1 MKKALQM
8 IALLFGM
15 ASLVPVE
22 AQRVAP
28 IATSEGTAAATLE
41 EIATLAENGTPVML
55 WNDGRSRYIENS
67 ADADGE
73 LMLALYTQF
82 EAGAVTTNSQL
93 FKFEKAEGENS
104 YRILSLADNK
114 YMYMS
119 GGSPASMW
127 TVPAEGEEAPEIFTL
142 EVNNA
147 DDQTFNFAAKNASAE
162 RGATLYL
169 NGDGSGSGHDAA
181 TVVGWTGAGGNSAY
195 RVMVPTLGEVT
206 LYTVNYTYNFYDG
219 NSNNLLADVN
229 LSDLLPTEATGKSVE
244 AQLGDTVALPSF
256 DNTTLR
262 SALKADGT
270 TLTDSST
277 YRLDESLITDG
288 VLNVTV
294 NYSVDPRITFICTMD
309 LSEIGGAEGEYLFPE
324 SGDVTQVSTARF
336 AVGDTITPP
345 AIDNFTALTDL
356 SQHVASVSEE
366 VAVVYRPWRLIMAN
380 CGFIL
385 SDGSTLSSVRN
396 VEIYVDLD
404 STLTAPDLGE
414 LYTFDAEA
422 TAVRSGVTLPF
433 VVDAGN
439 IYNGMSLE
447 LVYNRVVPFKVS
459 ELNDDFTLN
468 EETATWYVLRIRG
481 SKIISSQ
488 VGDDGMLICNA
499 NVTVDDGAL
508 WTIAEAPDGSGAY
521 LLYNK
526 ANPGKVLCD
535 VQGGLTYP
543 EFADITG
550 AEMGFDLVNITNGY
564 GLRLS
569 SYYNG
574 QENVMINDLSNAG
587 HIGYWDNAAAWSD
600 AGSTITFEEYNPD
613 NYTFLDGRAY
623 LNAQDCIGGFTAEQL
638 STVREYIESG
648 DVNMESEVTY
658 ICENELDYIPA
669 EERVQFNPDH
679 VYAIISASPEY
690 IQKNNVQYA
699 LCASE
704 DSVLS
709 WKEFTDA
716 TDKNF
721 QFILKMEKLQA
732 ADGSDSTLC
741 SFFHVGLNTYVNDKY
756 HFATSP
762 GLSDDEA
769 YYQLNP
775 VTLQTNSDGAVTSS
789 LDPAAFHVQKD
800 VYYYW
805 DRPADDPDNYSV
817 WTTWSMFAG
826 AMDVT
831 DTEGT
836 IVSYNY
842 TTNGYAT
849 RFRFKDLG
857 TPEQVGI
864 GSVTSDSEVAAD
876 KVYDLSG
883 RALKGEP
890 EKGIFIKNGK
900 KVVK

>member
-1 MKKALQM
+1 MPS
-8 IALLFGM
+8 G
-15 ASLVPVE
+15 VPE
-22 AQRVAP
+22 
-28 IATSEGTAAATLE
+28 
-41 EIATLAENGTPVML
+41 
-55 WNDGRSRYIENS
+55 
-67 ADADGE
+67 
-73 LMLALYTQF
+73 
-82 EAGAVTTNSQL
+82 
-93 FKFEKAEGENS
+93 
-104 YRILSLADNK
+104 
-114 YMYMS
+114 
-119 GGSPASMW
+119 
-127 TVPAEGEEAPEIFTL
+127 
-142 EVNNA
+142 
-147 DDQTFNFAAKNASAE
+147 
-162 RGATLYL
+162 
-169 NGDGSGSGHDAA
+169 SGSQSILCVA
-181 TVVGWTGAGGNSAY
+181 
-195 RVMVPTLGEVT
+195 
-206 LYTVNYTYNFYDG
+206 
-219 NSNNLLADVN
+219 
-229 LSDLLPTEATGKSVE
+229 
-244 AQLGDTVALPSF
+244 GDTLSLPSF

-345 AIDNFTALTDL
+345 DIDNFTALTDL

-422 TAVRSGVTLPF
+422 TSLRSGITFPLVI
-433 VVDAGN
+433 DAGN

-447 LVYNRVVPFKVS
+447 LVYNRVVPFKLS

-679 VYAIISASPEY
+679 VYAIIAAAPEF
-690 IQKNNVQYA
+690 IQKNNVQYG
-699 LCASE
+699 LYASE

-709 WKEFTDA
+709 WKEFTDP
-716 TDKNF
+716 TDKAF
-721 QFILKMEKLQA
+721 QFTLKQQILPASSEEA
-732 ADGSDSTLC
+732 SDTTLY
-741 SFFHVGLNTYVNDKY
+741 SFFNVGLDTYVNN
-756 HFATSP
+756 HFHYLSSP

-769 YYQLNP
+769 YFRVRHTSETVNDAGT
-775 VTLQTNSDGAVTSS
+775 VTQTYIPGAYYVQADVHEDWEDPTSS
-789 LDPAAFHVQKD
+789 IVLV
-800 VYYYW
+800 
-805 DRPADDPDNYSV
+805 
-817 WTTWSMFAG
+817 TWSMFGGTIGTA
-826 AMDVT
+826 
-831 DTEGT
+831 TEGT
-836 IVSYNY
+836 IVSYNA
-842 TTNGYAT
+842 TNNGYASM
-849 RFRFKDLG
+849 FRFKDLG

-864 GSVTSDSEVAAD
+864 GSVTSDSEAGGES
-876 KVYDLSG
+876 KLYDLSG
-883 RALKGEP
+883 RQLQDEPVKGVY
-890 EKGIFIKNGK
+890 IKNGK

>member
-1 MKKALQM
+1 MT
-8 IALLFGM
+8 FP
-15 ASLVPVE
+15 LV
-22 AQRVAP
+22 
-28 IATSEGTAAATLE
+28 I
-41 EIATLAENGTPVML
+41 
-55 WNDGRSRYIENS
+55 
-67 ADADGE
+67 
-73 LMLALYTQF
+73 
-82 EAGAVTTNSQL
+82 
-93 FKFEKAEGENS
+93 
-104 YRILSLADNK
+104 
-114 YMYMS
+114 
-119 GGSPASMW
+119 
-127 TVPAEGEEAPEIFTL
+127 
-142 EVNNA
+142 
-147 DDQTFNFAAKNASAE
+147 
-162 RGATLYL
+162 
-169 NGDGSGSGHDAA
+169 
-181 TVVGWTGAGGNSAY
+181 
-195 RVMVPTLGEVT
+195 
-206 LYTVNYTYNFYDG
+206 
-219 NSNNLLADVN
+219 
-229 LSDLLPTEATGKSVE
+229 
-244 AQLGDTVALPSF
+244 
-256 DNTTLR
+256 
-262 SALKADGT
+262 
-270 TLTDSST
+270 
-277 YRLDESLITDG
+277 
-288 VLNVTV
+288 
-294 NYSVDPRITFICTMD
+294 
-309 LSEIGGAEGEYLFPE
+309 
-324 SGDVTQVSTARF
+324 
-336 AVGDTITPP
+336 
-345 AIDNFTALTDL
+345 
-356 SQHVASVSEE
+356 
-366 VAVVYRPWRLIMAN
+366 
-380 CGFIL
+380 
-385 SDGSTLSSVRN
+385 
-396 VEIYVDLD
+396 
-404 STLTAPDLGE
+404 
-414 LYTFDAEA
+414 
-422 TAVRSGVTLPF
+422 
-433 VVDAGN
+433 DAGN

-447 LVYNRVVPFKVS
+447 LVYDRVVPFKLS

-574 QENVMINDLSNAG
+574 QENVMINDLSGAG

-600 AGSTITFEEYNPD
+600 PGSTITFEEYDPD

-648 DVNMESEVTY
+648 DVEMESEVTY

-679 VYAIISASPEY
+679 VYAIIAAAPEF
-690 IQKNNVQYA
+690 IQKNNVQYG
-699 LCASE
+699 LYASE

-756 HFATSP
+756 HFVTSP

-836 IVSYNY
+836 IVSYNS

-857 TPEQVGI
+857 TREQVGI

>member
-1 MKKALQM
+1 MM

-55 WNDGRSRYIENS
+55 WNNGRSRYIENS

-270 TLTDSST
+270 ALTDSGE
-277 YRLDESLITDG
+277 YRLDEELLDGG

-336 AVGDTITPP
+336 AVGDTITAPD
-345 AIDNFTALTDL
+345 IDNFTALTDL

-380 CGFIL
+380 CGFVL
-385 SDGSTLSSVRN
+385 SDGTLSSVRN
-396 VEIYVDLD
+396 VDIYVDLGD
-404 STLTAPDLGE
+404 TLTAPELGE
-414 LYTFDAEA
+414 MYVFDAEA
-422 TAVRSGVTLPF
+422 TAERSGVTLPL

-439 IYNGMSLE
+439 IYNQMPLE
-447 LVYNRVVPFKVS
+447 LVYTRNVPFKLA
-459 ELNDDFTLN
+459 ELNDNGTLN

-481 SKIISSQ
+481 SKVITDQLNETYNGLLLDANATI
-488 VGDDGMLICNA
+488 DDH
-499 NVTVDDGAL
+499 TL
-508 WTIAEAPDGSGAY
+508 WAIAEAPDGSGAF

-535 VQGGLTYP
+535 MTGGLQPPVLT
-543 EFADITG
+543 DIVG
-550 AEMGFDLVNITNGY
+550 GEMGFDLVNITNGY

-569 SYYNG
+569 AYYNG
-574 QENVMINDLSNAG
+574 QENVLMNDVAQNNYL
-587 HIGYWDNAAAWSD
+587 GYWDNTAAWND
-600 AGSTITFEEYNPD
+600 PGSTITFEEYDPD

-648 DVNMESEVTY
+648 DVEMESEVTY

-679 VYAIISASPEY
+679 VYAIIAAAPEF
-690 IQKNNVQYA
+690 IQKNNVQYG
-699 LCASE
+699 LYASE

-756 HFATSP
+756 HFVTSP

-836 IVSYNY
+836 IVSYNS

-857 TPEQVGI
+857 TREQVGI